1 MPRNILLVEPDYK
14 NKFPPVALMKFS
26 TYHKR
31 RGDNVVFFKGDIKTF
46 ILERIANKCIE
57 KLSIV
62 EPKINWDTKR
72 DIIIDFIR
80 TKKTEYFDR
89 LALSELESKSLIA
102 DWIIFYKDY
111 FWKKWYTRPEERE
124 WDRILVTTMFT
135 FYFDITVKTI
145 NELKVLLKPGGDFQI
160 GGVLATLQPDE
171 IELETGI
178 RPHVGLSNKIGD
190 LDEGDNQIIDTLPL
204 DYSILDEISY
214 KYEMSNAYYAYVT
227 RGCIRKCP
235 FCAVKT
241 LEPEYQDYIPLK
253 RRIEEVDRLY
263 GPQRDL
269 LLMDNN
275 VMASKS
281 FDKIIDE
288 IIECGFGAGA
298 TYVEPDKLG
307 LSIKNLIAGVNDR
320 AYIRKAQRL
329 LLEYLDTIKNKEK
342 SYDIYKAFDDL
353 HILKHETTT
362 KKALIEAYNIIKEDY
377 EKTLKNRRPRQR
389 KVDFNQGVDA
399 RLFTPHMAQQFARIA
414 ISPLRIAFDDLKY
427 KDVYI
432 AALKM
437 SVDAGIRNFSNYL
450 LYNFKDRPVELYT
463 RMEINVLLCDELDV
477 NIYSF
482 PMKYHPLYGEHSH
495 DRNFIGEHWNKK
507 YIRAIQA
514 VLNSTKGMIG
524 RGTTFFYKAFGHNES
539 EYLTLLE
546 MPDAMIVYRFF
557 FEWLEKKKHPL
568 STANWCKSLDELDE
582 KEQSIFYDII
592 HNEEFVNTKERQHYS
607 NRIDNALKFYINLRN
622 EISEPTGSLHA
633 LKLEFDNIPKD
644 DLLYIKNSGATPVL
658 KRYKTYKTTRN

>member
-1 MPRNILLVEPDYK
+1 MTL
-14 NKFPPVALMKFS
+14 
-26 TYHKR
+26 
-31 RGDNVVFFKGDIKTF
+31 
-46 ILERIANKCIE
+46 IE
-57 KLSIV
+57 QI
-62 EPKINWDTKR
+62 INWDAKR
-72 DIIIDFIR
+72 DLIIDFIR
-80 TKKTEYFDR
+80 TKKSEFYEK
-89 LALSELESKSLIA
+89 LELSGLENELLLEN
-102 DWIIFYKDY
+102 WITYYKDY
-111 FWKKWYTRPEERE
+111 YWKKWYTKPEERE

-145 NELKVLLKPGGDFQI
+145 NELKDLLKPGGDFQI

-171 IELETGI
+171 IEAATGI
-178 RPHVGLSNKIGD
+178 RPHIGLSNKPGD
-190 LDEGDNQIIDTLPL
+190 LDEGDEQIIDTLPL

-241 LEPEYQDYIPLK
+241 LEPDYQDYIPLK
-253 RRIEEVDRLY
+253 ERIEEVDRLY
-263 GPQRDL
+263 GPQQDL

-288 IIECGFGAGA
+288 IVECGFGAGS
-298 TYVEPDKLG
+298 TYVEPDKLA
-307 LSIKNLIAGVNDR
+307 LSIKKLKEGVNDR
-320 AYIRKAQRL
+320 AYTRKAQSL
-329 LLEYLDTIKNKEK
+329 LLDYLDSVKEKEK
-342 SYDIYKAFDDL
+342 SYSIYKTFDDL
-353 HILKHETTT
+353 HVLKHETAT
-362 KKALIEAYNIIKEDY
+362 KSAIIEAYNTIREDY
-377 EKTLKNRRPRQR
+377 EQTLKNRRPRQR

-399 RLFTPHMAQQFARIA
+399 RLFTPHMAKQFARIA

-427 KDVYI
+427 KETYL

-437 SVDAGIRNFSNYL
+437 SVDAGIKSFSNYL
-450 LYNFKDRPVELYT
+450 LYNFEDKPSELYT
-463 RMEINVLLCDELDV
+463 RMEINVLLCDELNV

-495 DRNFIGEHWNKK
+495 DRNYIGKHWNKK

-524 RGTTFFYKAFGHNES
+524 RGTTFFYKAFGNNES

-557 FEWLEKKKHPL
+557 FEWLESKNHPL
-568 STANWCKSLDELDE
+568 STANWCKALDVLDES
-582 KEQSIFYDII
+582 EQSIFYSVI
-592 HNEEFVNTKERQHYS
+592 HNEDFVNAKEHPNYS
-607 NRIDNALKFYINLRN
+607 ERIDNALKFYINLRS
-622 EISEPTGSLHA
+622 EITEPQGALYA
-633 LKLEFDNIPKD
+633 LKKEFDSIPKD
-644 DLLYIKNSGATPVL
+644 KLQYIKTSGAVPVL
-658 KRYKTYKTTRN
+658 KKYK

>member
-1 MPRNILLVEPDYK
+1 MPRNILLVEPNYK

-31 RGDNVVFFKGDIKTF
+31 RGDNVVFFKGDIKSF
-46 ILERIANKCIE
+46 ILERVANKCIE
-57 KLSIV
+57 KMSVV
-62 EPKINWDTKR
+62 EPMVNWNDKR
-72 DIIIDFIR
+72 DVVIDYIR
-80 TKKTEYFDR
+80 TKKDEYYEKLNLSCYETEQ
-89 LALSELESKSLIA
+89 LLNS
-102 DWIIFYKDY
+102 WITYYKDY
-111 FWKKWYTRPEERE
+111 YWKKWYTKPEERE

-145 NELKVLLKPGGDFQI
+145 NELKELLKPGGDFQI
-160 GGVLATLQPDE
+160 GGVLATLQPKE
-171 IELETGI
+171 IEAATGI
-178 RPHVGLSNKIGD
+178 KPHVGLSNKPGD
-190 LDEGDNQIIDTLPL
+190 LDSGDNQIIDTLPL
-204 DYSILDEISY
+204 DYSILDEVSF

-241 LEPEYQDYIPLK
+241 LEPNYQDYIPLAE
-253 RRIEEVDRLY
+253 RIKEVDRLY

-288 IIECGFGAGA
+288 IVECGFGAGA
-298 TYVEPDKLG
+298 TYVEPDKLA
-307 LSIKNLIAGVNDR
+307 LSINHLIDGINDR
-320 AYIRKAQRL
+320 AYCRKAQAL
-329 LLEYLDTIKNKEK
+329 LIEYLDSVKDKEK
-342 SYDIYKAFDDL
+342 SYSIYKTFDDL
-353 HILKHETTT
+353 HILKYETTT
-362 KKALIEAYNIIKEDY
+362 KEALIKAYDIIKEDY
-377 EKTLKNRRPRQR
+377 EKALKNRRPRQR

-427 KDVYI
+427 KDIYV

-437 SVDAGIRNFSNYL
+437 SVDAGIKNFSNYL
-450 LYNFKDRPVELYT
+450 LYNFKDEPSELYT
-463 RMEINVLLCDELDV
+463 RMEINVLLCDELNV

-482 PMKYHPLYGEHSH
+482 PMKYHPLFGEHSH
-495 DRNFIGEHWNKK
+495 DRNYIGEYWNKK
-507 YIRAIQA
+507 YIRAVQA

-524 RGTTFFYKAFGHNES
+524 RGTTFFYKAFGNNES

-557 FEWLEKKKHPL
+557 FEWLESKGHPL
-568 STANWCKSLDELDE
+568 STANWCRALNELDDN
-582 KEQSIFYDII
+582 EQGVFYRII
-592 HNEEFVNTKERQHYS
+592 HNEDFVNTTGRPHYS
-607 NRIDNALKFYINLRN
+607 ERIDNALQFYINLRN
-622 EISEPTGSLHA
+622 EIAEIKGSLFK
-633 LKLEFDNIPKD
+633 LKREFDGIPKEE
-644 DLLYIKNSGATPVL
+644 LQYIKKRGAVPIIN
-658 KRYKTYKTTRN
+658 KYKNK

>member
-1 MPRNILLVEPDYK
+1 MPRNILLVEPNYK

-31 RGDNVVFFKGDIKTF
+31 RGDNVVFFKGDIKSF

-102 DWIIFYKDY
+102 DWIFFYKDY

-190 LDEGDNQIIDTLPL
+190 LDEGDEQIIDTLPL

-353 HILKHETTT
+353 HILKYETTT

-557 FEWLEKKKHPL
+557 FEWLENKKHPL
-568 STANWCKSLDELDE
+568 STSNWCKSLDELDE

-607 NRIDNALKFYINLRN
+607 NRIDKALKFYINLRN

-658 KRYKTYKTTRN
+658 KKYKTYKTTRN

>member
-1 MPRNILLVEPDYK
+1 MPRNILLVEPNYK

-31 RGDNVVFFKGDIKTF
+31 RGDNVVFFKGDIKSF
-46 ILERIANKCIE
+46 ILERIANKCIS
-57 KLSIV
+57 KMTLI
-62 EPKINWDTKR
+62 EPIINWDAKR

-80 TKKTEYFDR
+80 SKKSEFYDK
-89 LALSELESKSLIA
+89 LELSGLENELLLEN
-102 DWIIFYKDY
+102 WITYYKDY
-111 FWKKWYTRPEERE
+111 YWKKWYTKPEERE

-145 NELKVLLKPGGDFQI
+145 NELKDLLKPGGDFQI

-171 IELETGI
+171 IEAATGI
-178 RPHVGLSNKIGD
+178 RPHIGLSNKPGD
-190 LDEGDNQIIDTLPL
+190 LDEGDEQIIDTLPL

-241 LEPEYQDYIPLK
+241 LEPDYQDYIPLK
-253 RRIEEVDRLY
+253 ERIEEVDRLY
-263 GPQRDL
+263 GPQQDL

-288 IIECGFGAGA
+288 IVECGFGAGA
-298 TYVEPDKLG
+298 TYVEPDKLA
-307 LSIKNLIAGVNDR
+307 LSIKKLKEGVNDR
-320 AYIRKAQRL
+320 AYTRKAQSL
-329 LLEYLDTIKNKEK
+329 LLDYLDSVKEKEK
-342 SYDIYKAFDDL
+342 SYSIYKTFDDL
-353 HILKHETTT
+353 HVLKHETAT
-362 KKALIEAYNIIKEDY
+362 KSAIIEAYNTIREDY
-377 EKTLKNRRPRQR
+377 EQTLKNRRPRQR

-399 RLFTPHMAQQFARIA
+399 RLFTPHMAKQFARIA
-414 ISPLRIAFDDLKY
+414 ISPLRIAFDDLKF
-427 KDVYI
+427 KEIYI

-437 SVDAGIRNFSNYL
+437 SVDAGIKNFSNYL
-450 LYNFKDRPVELYT
+450 LYNFEDKPSELYT
-463 RMEINVLLCDELDV
+463 RMEINVLLCDELNV

-495 DRNFIGEHWNKK
+495 DRNYIGKHWNKK

-524 RGTTFFYKAFGHNES
+524 RGTTFFYKAFGNNES

-557 FEWLEKKKHPL
+557 FEWLGSKNHPL
-568 STANWCKSLDELDE
+568 STANWRRALDDLDER
-582 KEQSIFYDII
+582 EQPVFYNII
-592 HNEEFVNTKERQHYS
+592 HNNEFVNTKEHPHYS
-607 NRIDNALKFYINLRN
+607 DRIDNALKFYINLRS
-622 EISEPTGSLHA
+622 EITESRGTLYA
-633 LKLEFDNIPKD
+633 LKKEFDSIPKD
-644 DLLYIKNSGATPVL
+644 KLQYIKTSGAVPIL
-658 KRYKTYKTTRN
+658 KKYK

>member
-1 MPRNILLVEPDYK
+1 MARNVLLVEPNYK
-14 NKFPPVALMKFS
+14 NKFPPIALMKLS

-31 RGDNVVFFKGDIKTF
+31 RGDNVVFFKGEIKTF
-46 ILERIANKCIE
+46 ILERIADKCVD
-57 KLSIV
+57 KLSLV
-62 EPKINWDTKR
+62 EPKVNWNSKR
-72 DIIIDFIR
+72 DAIIDFIR
-80 TKKTEYFDR
+80 TKKSEYYDKIEIAG
-89 LALSELESKSLIA
+89 LENELLL
-102 DWIIFYKDY
+102 DNWIIYYKDY
-111 FWKKWYTRPEERE
+111 YWKKCYTKPEERE

-145 NELKVLLKPGGDFQI
+145 NELKELLKPGGDFQI
-160 GGVLATLQPDE
+160 GGVLATLQPKE
-171 IELETGI
+171 IEEATGI
-178 RPHVGLSNKIGD
+178 RPHTGLLNKPGD
-190 LDEGDNQIIDTLPL
+190 LDEGDKQIIDTLPL

-227 RGCIRKCP
+227 RGCIRKCA

-241 LEPEYQDYIPLK
+241 LEPEYQDYIPLTE
-253 RRIEEVDRLY
+253 RIKEVERLY

-281 FDKIIDE
+281 FDRIIDE
-288 IIECGFGAGA
+288 IVECGFGTGA
-298 TYVEPDKLG
+298 LFIEPDRLG
-307 LSIKNLIAGVNDR
+307 LSVKNLIDGVNDH
-320 AYIRKAQRL
+320 AYIRKTQSL
-329 LLEYLDTIKNKEK
+329 LIEYLDSVKDKEK
-342 SYDIYKAFDDL
+342 SYNIYKTFDDL
-353 HILKHETTT
+353 HVLKYETST
-362 KKALIEAYNIIKEDY
+362 KEALIKAYQSIQEEY
-377 EKTLKNRRPRQR
+377 EKTLKNRRPHQR

-399 RLFTPHMAQQFARIA
+399 RLFTPHIAQQFARIA

-437 SVDAGIRNFSNYL
+437 SADAGIKGFSNYL
-450 LYNFKDRPVELYT
+450 LYNFNDTPSELYA
-463 RMEINVLLCDELDV
+463 RMEINVRLCDELNV

-495 DRNFIGEHWNKK
+495 DRNYIGKHWNKK

-524 RGTTFFYKAFGHNES
+524 RGTTFFYKAFGNNES

-557 FEWLEKKKHPL
+557 FEWLERKNHPL
-568 STANWCKSLDELDE
+568 STANWCRVLNELDE
-582 KEQSIFYDII
+582 EEQSVFYGII
-592 HNEEFVNTKERQHYS
+592 HNEDFINTSTRPNYS
-607 NRIDNALKFYINLRN
+607 KHISEALMFYINLRN
-622 EISEPTGSLHA
+622 EIAEPEGSLYT
-633 LKLEFDNIPKD
+633 LKQEFDSIPKD
-644 DLLYIKNSGATPVL
+644 DLLYIKKSGAAPIL
-658 KRYKTYKTTRN
+658 KKYANIGAQEH

>member
-1 MPRNILLVEPDYK
+1 MPRNILLVEPNYK

-31 RGDNVVFFKGDIKTF
+31 RGDNVLFFKGDIKSF
-46 ILERIANKCIE
+46 ILERIANKCID
-57 KLSIV
+57 KMTLI
-62 EPKINWDTKR
+62 EPKINWDAKR

-80 TKKTEYFDR
+80 TKKSEFYDK
-89 LALSELESKSLIA
+89 LELSGLENELLLEN
-102 DWIIFYKDY
+102 WITYYKDY
-111 FWKKWYTRPEERE
+111 YWKKWYTKPEERE

-135 FYFDITVKTI
+135 FYFEITVKTI
-145 NELKVLLKPGGDFQI
+145 NELKELLKPGGDFQI

-171 IELETGI
+171 IEAATGI
-178 RPHVGLSNKIGD
+178 RPHIGLSNKPGV
-190 LDEGDNQIIDTLPL
+190 LDEGDEQIIDTLPL
-204 DYSILDEISY
+204 DYSILDEVSF

-241 LEPEYQDYIPLK
+241 LEPDYQDYIPLK
-253 RRIEEVDRLY
+253 ERIKEVDRLY

-288 IIECGFGAGA
+288 IVECGFGAGA
-298 TYVEPDKLG
+298 TYVEPDKLA
-307 LSIKNLIAGVNDR
+307 LSINNLKEGVNDR
-320 AYIRKAQRL
+320 AYTRKAQSL
-329 LLEYLDTIKNKEK
+329 LIEYLDSVKEKEK
-342 SYDIYKAFDDL
+342 SYSIYKTFDDL
-353 HILKHETTT
+353 HILKYETAT
-362 KKALIEAYNIIKEDY
+362 KSAIIEAYNIIREDY
-377 EKTLKNRRPRQR
+377 EQTLKNRRPRQR

-399 RLFTPHMAQQFARIA
+399 RLFTPHMAKQFARIA

-427 KDVYI
+427 KETYI

-437 SVDAGIRNFSNYL
+437 SVDAGIKNFSNYL
-450 LYNFKDRPVELYT
+450 LYNFEDKPSELYT
-463 RMEINVLLCDELDV
+463 RMEINVLLCDELNV

-495 DRNFIGEHWNKK
+495 DRNYIGQHWNKK
-507 YIRAIQA
+507 YIRAVQA

-524 RGTTFFYKAFGHNES
+524 RGTTFFYKAFGNDES

-557 FEWLEKKKHPL
+557 FEWLESKKHPL
-568 STANWCKSLDELDE
+568 STANWCKALDDLDEN
-582 KEQSIFYDII
+582 EQPIFYNII
-592 HNEEFVNTKERQHYS
+592 HNNEFVNTKEHPHYS
-607 NRIDNALKFYINLRN
+607 EHIDKALKFYINLRN
-622 EISEPTGSLHA
+622 EIAESKGSLYT
-633 LKLEFDNIPKD
+633 LKKEFDSIPKEK
-644 DLLYIKNSGATPVL
+644 LQYIKTSGAVPVL
-658 KRYKTYKTTRN
+658 KKYKST

>member
-1 MPRNILLVEPDYK
+1 MPRNILLVEPNYK

-31 RGDNVVFFKGDIKTF
+31 RGDNVVFFKGDIKSF
-46 ILERIANKCIE
+46 ILERIANKCIG
-57 KLSIV
+57 KMTLI
-62 EPKINWDTKR
+62 EPKINWDAKR

-80 TKKTEYFDR
+80 TKKSEFYDK
-89 LALSELESKSLIA
+89 LELSGLENELLLQN
-102 DWIIFYKDY
+102 WITYYKDY
-111 FWKKWYTRPEERE
+111 YWKKWYTKPEERE

-145 NELKVLLKPGGDFQI
+145 NELKELLKPGGDFLI

-171 IELETGI
+171 IEAATGI
-178 RPHVGLSNKIGD
+178 RPHIGLSNKPGD
-190 LDEGDNQIIDTLPL
+190 LDEGDEQIIDALPL
-204 DYSILDEISY
+204 DYSILDEVSF

-241 LEPEYQDYIPLK
+241 LEPNYQDYIPLK
-253 RRIEEVDRLY
+253 ERIEEVDRLY
-263 GPQRDL
+263 GPQQDL

-288 IIECGFGAGA
+288 IVECGFGAGA
-298 TYVEPDKLG
+298 MYVEPDKLA
-307 LSIKNLIAGVNDR
+307 LSINNLKEGVNDR
-320 AYIRKAQRL
+320 AYTRKAQSL
-329 LLEYLDTIKNKEK
+329 LMEYLDSVKEKEK
-342 SYDIYKAFDDL
+342 SYSIYKTFDDF
-353 HILKHETTT
+353 HVLKYETAT
-362 KKALIEAYNIIKEDY
+362 KSAIIEAYNTIREDY
-377 EKTLKNRRPRQR
+377 EQTLKNRRPRQR

-399 RLFTPHMAQQFARIA
+399 RLFTPHMAKQFARIA

-427 KDVYI
+427 KEIYI

-437 SVDAGIRNFSNYL
+437 SVDAGIKNFSNYL
-450 LYNFKDRPVELYT
+450 LYNFEDKPSELYT
-463 RMEINVLLCDELDV
+463 RMEINVLLCDELNV

-495 DRNFIGEHWNKK
+495 DRNYIGQHWNKK
-507 YIRAIQA
+507 YIRAVQA

-524 RGTTFFYKAFGHNES
+524 RGTTFFYKAFGNNES

-557 FEWLEKKKHPL
+557 FEWLESKNHPL
-568 STANWCKSLDELDE
+568 STANWCKSLDDLDE
-582 KEQSIFYDII
+582 NEQPIFYNVI
-592 HNEEFVNTKERQHYS
+592 HNDEFVNTKEHPHYS
-607 NRIDNALKFYINLRN
+607 EHIDKALKFYINLRN
-622 EISEPTGSLHA
+622 EIAESKGSLYT
-633 LKLEFDNIPKD
+633 LKKEFDNIPKD
-644 DLLYIKNSGATPVL
+644 KLQYIKTSGAVPVL
-658 KRYKTYKTTRN
+658 KKYKST